1 MIKLKF
7 KEANH
12 LVKGVNEYRSI
23 GGLPVNIVL
32 DKPISECYTF
42 ETIYITG
49 NEFFIEMRFNAET
62 KLFNQIAFVCIGRS
76 SEDRSFFQ
84 IKFCKEKIF
93 DCYLDYAVQEEGEL
107 ITDVSL
113 VKSGNNLIF
122 KINDYDKTEI
132 YFVAENVIFRV
143 NQDNYLCEII
153 VLDQKELLDIV
164 SLAY

>member
-12 LVKGVNEYRSI
+12 LVKGVNEYRNI
-23 GGLPVNIVL
+23 GVLPVNIVL
-32 DKPISECYTF
+32 DKPLSECYTF

-62 KLFNQIAFVCIGRS
+62 KLFNQIAFVCVGRS
-76 SEDRSFFQ
+76 SEDRNLYQ
-84 IKFCKEKIF
+84 VKFCKEKIF
-93 DCYLDYAVQEEGEL
+93 ECYLDCAVQEEGEMK
-107 ITDVSL
+107 TDVSL
-113 VKSGNNLIF
+113 VKSENNLIF
-122 KINDYDKTEI
+122 KINDYDNTEI

-153 VLDQKELLDIV
+153 VLDQKELIDIV